1 MSTLAVNTITN
12 AAGGNTAQINGM
24 TPTADSL
31 QGFRNRIINGDMR
44 IDQRNAGA
52 SVTINS
58 SVGAYSVDRWFSRG
72 ADSAGVFTLQQVSD
86 APSGFKTSLK
96 ATVTTT
102 AASPGATDFYGIQQR
117 IEGFNIADLGYGTAS
132 SQPVTVSF
140 WVKSSVT
147 GTFSVALSNNNDQTI
162 PVTFVVNA
170 ANTWEQK
177 TVTIA
182 GTSAGTWTSTNA
194 TGLLIQF
201 TLGAGSSRTGT
212 ANTWSTSFFVNAT
225 GATNLMATNA
235 ATFYITGVQLEA
247 GSVATPFERRDY
259 GRELI
264 LCQRYFQAVVI
275 NTYCYAGN
283 TFDVG
288 DARTTIPL
296 SVSMRTQPTGIS
308 ITGTVQFCSPGG
320 SGVGSVAFSNAT
332 VNQVSILSTGSS
344 EFASAGGSSALR
356 GTGTVQVSTEL

>member
-52 SVTINS
+52 AVTINS
-58 SVGAYSVDRWFSRG
+58 TGGAYSVDRWYSRG
-72 ADSAGVFTLQQVSD
+72 VGSAGVFTLQQVSD
-86 APSGFKTSLK
+86 APSGFNTSLK

-117 IEGFNIADLGYGTAS
+117 IEGFNIADLGYGTAN
-132 SQPVTVSF
+132 SQPVAVSF

-147 GTFSVALSNNNDQTI
+147 GTFSAALSNNDNQTI
-162 PVTFVVNA
+162 PVTYSVNA

-177 TVTIA
+177 SIIVA
-182 GTSAGTWTSTNA
+182 GTSAGTWNSTN
-194 TGLLIQF
+194 GQGIFLQF

-212 ANTWSTSFFVNAT
+212 ADAWSTSFFVNAT
-225 GATNLMATNA
+225 GATNLMATSG

-247 GSVATPFERRDY
+247 GSVATPFERRPI
-259 GRELI
+259 GTELA
-264 LCQRYFQAVVI
+264 LCQRYYW
-275 NTYCYAGN
+275 TGN
-283 TFDVG
+283 STMYGYYGFGGNVPEGSWISFPVTMRIAPTVTF
-288 DARTTIPL
+288 
-296 SVSMRTQPTGIS
+296 
-308 ITGTVQFCSPGG
+308 GT
-320 SGVGSVAFSNAT
+320 ALT
-332 VNQVSILSTGSS
+332 
-344 EFASAGGSSALR
+344 ASATNSESAAYIATNGFFYVANVTASATAAR
-356 GTGTVQVSTEL
+356 VNPTFATSEL